1 MNRESFRPMHW
12 PFKPEM
18 PEPCLLDR
26 EADALLQQG
35 FVAQAERLAARAAA
49 LRETQP

>member
-1 MNRESFRPMHW
+1 MQR
-12 PFKPEM
+12 PFKIEM

-35 FVAQAERLAARAAA
+35 FVAQAERLAREAER
-49 LRETQP
+49 LREAGR